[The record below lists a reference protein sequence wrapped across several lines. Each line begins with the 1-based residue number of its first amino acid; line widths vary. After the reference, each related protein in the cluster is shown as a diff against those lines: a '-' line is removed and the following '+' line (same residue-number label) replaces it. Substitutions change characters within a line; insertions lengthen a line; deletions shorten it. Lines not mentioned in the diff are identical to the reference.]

1 VDEKTMSEIVGSP
14 RMWAAVYGVLGP
26 HRSALVAA
34 LALIAVRMVVED
46 WRNCGRAGGDIA
58 GSRGPVR

>member
-1 VDEKTMSEIVGSP
+1 MSEIVSSP
-14 RMWAAVYGVLGP
+14 RMWAAFYGVLGP
-26 HRSALVAA
+26 HRSA

-46 WRNCGRAGGDIA
+46 WRKCGRVGGDIA

>member
-1 VDEKTMSEIVGSP
+1 
-14 RMWAAVYGVLGP
+14 MWAAVYGVLGP

-34 LALIAVRMVVED
+34 LLALIAVRMVVED
-46 WRNCGRAGGDIA
+46 WRTLWRAGGDIA

>member
-1 VDEKTMSEIVGSP
+1 MRRLGTTDKLP
-14 RMWAAVYGVLGP
+14 QMWAAVYRVLGP

-34 LALIAVRMVVED
+34 LLALIAVRMVVED

-58 GSRGPVR
+58 RSRGSVR

>member
-1 VDEKTMSEIVGSP
+1 VDEKTMSEIVSSP

-26 HRSALVAA
+26 HRSAL
-34 LALIAVRMVVED
+34 ALIAVRMVVED
-46 WRNCGRAGGDIA
+46 WRKCGRVGGDIA